1 MLNTI
6 ENLTVTEINNR
17 LIATKREL
25 KKLIKEISSI
35 DHLIDK
41 NGVEAIHR
49 NNDVIT
55 LYRKSTRIYN

>member
-6 ENLTVTEINNR
+6 ENLTANEINNR

-25 KKLIKEISSI
+25 KKLNKDIASLN
-35 DHLIDK
+35 HLIDK

-49 NNDVIT
+49 DNDVIT